1 MKWAAP
7 FWTAMLLALGTA
19 HGQTSGVGV
28 GVDGAL
34 WAAGWQNVHVALP
47 VHDEIRLHLGVGFM
61 GSSDETVALTVRQ
74 RPDHFDQASI
84 LTLGVR
90 AYPHGMKRTRFTGLI
105 GLEYAEESFRTQ
117 RFPGTS
123 EVGRM
128 EWVRTDIRG
137 VLGVEWRPVSRVG
150 LNVHAGV
157 GHSAVRGT
165 SLAAEFVPRHGERSP
180 FTRMIGTEL
189 LFWF

>member
-1 MKWAAP
+1 
-7 FWTAMLLALGTA
+7 MLLALGTA
-19 HGQTSGVGV
+19 HGQMSGVGV

-34 WAAGWQNVHVALP
+34 WAAGWQNLHVAVP
-47 VHDEIRLHLGVGFM
+47 VHDEVRLHLGVGLM
-61 GSSDETVALTVRQ
+61 GSSDETAALAVRQ

-90 AYPHGMKRTRFTGLI
+90 AYPHGMKRSRLKGLI

-117 RFPGTS
+117 LFPGTS

-128 EWVRTDIRG
+128 EWVRTDVRG
-137 VLGVEWRPVSRVG
+137 MVGVEWRPVSRVG
-150 LNVHAGV
+150 LNVHVGV

-165 SLAAEFVPRHGERSP
+165 SLATEFVPRHGEKSP

-189 LFWF
+189 LLWF

>member
-90 AYPHGMKRTRFTGLI
+90 AYPHGMKRTRFT
-105 GLEYAEESFRTQ
+105 
-117 RFPGTS
+117 
-123 EVGRM
+123 
-128 EWVRTDIRG
+128 DIRG